1 VLSLTPRNPPLL
13 LKCHS
18 DSKYLSSNKCYAL
31 LSICLFYFSISY
43 LYYIERNQCCQ
54 YIFQNST
61 HYLTPA
67 NSRGPNAKPRI
78 FVQIVEKTL
87 NFLAGT
93 PKTCRN
99 LRITPHKLFLD
110 ILTPLW
116 YTNRVG
122 GGIGKISCIYYYAW
136 RRRSE
141 K

>member
-1 VLSLTPRNPPLL
+1 MLYATSYFFRCWRIL
-13 LKCHS
+13 
-18 DSKYLSSNKCYAL
+18 YL
-31 LSICLFYFSISY
+31 FISVIY
-43 LYYIERNQCCQ
+43 RYYYIERNQFCQ
-54 YIFQNST
+54 YVFKNGT

-99 LRITPHKLFLD
+99 LRITPLKLFLD

-116 YTNRVG
+116 YNIRVG